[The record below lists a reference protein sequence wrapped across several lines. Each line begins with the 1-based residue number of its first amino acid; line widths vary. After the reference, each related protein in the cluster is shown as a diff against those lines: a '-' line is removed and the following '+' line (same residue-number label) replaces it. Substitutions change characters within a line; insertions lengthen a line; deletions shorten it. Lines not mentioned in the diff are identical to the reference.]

1 MQWED
6 NGLRIGSRITT
17 NSGLG
22 NVYFTGGSDS
32 VKMFINGSNGN
43 VGIGTTSPS
52 FKLDVTG
59 DIALSNDLYVSNGNF
74 IKLQRNSGGLYLD
87 VLGTPS
93 GTDDVRLLSSGDF
106 NFVNGSL
113 TNLLT
118 IKNGGN
124 VGIGTTSP
132 GTKLHVEGSSAG
144 AGIVLRVKNT
154 GANGAAQLDLVN
166 DAQSWFVN
174 TRVDDKFSIYNNTA
188 SSTALTIDT
197 SDNVGIGITR
207 WGL

>member
-1 MQWED
+1 HAMSIVGD
-6 NGLRIGSRITT
+6 GFVGIGTT
-17 NSGLG
+17 SPSQMLTVWGG
-22 NVYFTGGSDS
+22 NVYLRGGDSKVIINNIAGATNQEDVVFQRNDSTKFSLGLNSADSFTL
-32 VKMFINGSNGN
+32 FGSNTSTQHIVVNNSGN

-132 GTKLHVEGSSAG
+132 
-144 AGIVLRVKNT
+144 
-154 GANGAAQLDLVN
+154 
-166 DAQSWFVN
+166 
-174 TRVDDKFSIYNNTA
+174 
-188 SSTALTIDT
+188 
-197 SDNVGIGITR
+197 
-207 WGL
+207 